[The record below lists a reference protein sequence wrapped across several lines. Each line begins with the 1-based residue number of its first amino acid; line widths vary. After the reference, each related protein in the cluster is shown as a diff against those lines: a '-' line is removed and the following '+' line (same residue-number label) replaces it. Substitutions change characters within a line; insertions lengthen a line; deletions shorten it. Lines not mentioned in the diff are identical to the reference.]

1 MSKSI
6 ILKII
11 LIAILVIAGAVA
23 AVRVITNGDG
33 VNLVPAPQPV
43 QEVPLEEAKVRVF
56 KPLPQELVGSPLEI
70 VGEAR
75 GFWFFEAS
83 FPVRLLDQNNQII
96 ASGIAQA
103 QEEWMTEAFV
113 PFRAELAYTLPA
125 ASEPV
130 PGILVFVKDN
140 PSGLPEHDD
149 ELRVPVRIA
158 VKEATSKVKVFFGNS
173 IQNPEVL
180 DCSLVFGVERDA
192 PKAPQIA
199 RMAVDELLKGPT
211 DTEKEEGYFTS
222 INDGVE
228 VEKLTID
235 AQGTARVE
243 FSPRLEEA
251 VGGSCRVMAIRAQ
264 IIQTLKQFPTVKE
277 VVISINGRTED
288 ILQP

>member
-1 MSKSI
+1 MGNS

-11 LIAILVIAGAVA
+11 IIAALVIAGAVF

-33 VNLVPAPQPV
+33 VGLVPAPQPN
-43 QEVPLEEAKVRVF
+43 QEPPFEDAKVRVA
-56 KPLPQELVGSPLEI
+56 KPHLEELVGSPLEI
-70 VGEAR
+70 TGEAR
-75 GFWFFEAS
+75 GYWFFEAS
-83 FPVRLLDQNNQII
+83 FPVRLLDQNNQIV

-149 ELRVPVRIA
+149 EFRMPVRIDVNRDTTTVRA
-158 VKEATSKVKVFFGNS
+158 YFGNDKM
-173 IQNPEVL
+173 NPGAF
-180 DCSLVFGVERDA
+180 DCALVFGVEREA

-199 RMAVDELLKGPT
+199 REALDELLKGPT
-211 DTEKEEGYFTS
+211 DTEKGEGYFTS
-222 INDGVE
+222 INDSVE

-251 VGGSCRVMAIRAQ
+251 VGGSCRVTAIRAQ